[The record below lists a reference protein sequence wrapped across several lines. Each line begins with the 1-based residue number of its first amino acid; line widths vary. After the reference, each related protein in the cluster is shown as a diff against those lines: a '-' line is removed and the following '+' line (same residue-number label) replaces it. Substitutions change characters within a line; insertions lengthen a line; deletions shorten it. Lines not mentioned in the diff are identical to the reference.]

1 MGSVTLV
8 IIYIPVVYLE
18 IRFTSKIFSLKSDID
33 ALEYKYIRNETKK
46 VLENKEKKYSDK
58 LIEMNY
64 KYLDQYYYQ
73 IISREWKKRD

>member
-73 IISREWKKRD
+73 IISGE